1 MDIPVAVN
9 LSPVA
14 LRKDFQ
20 CRSFAERKSTIAA
33 PDGESDCH
41 WETARTPT
49 RARRHVPLLARSA
62 ECIRTSVISN
72 DRHDFWAKA
81 AAWQG
86 RRQLFSTAMHAVRI
100 LERMKL
106 TFPDRNGFV
115 GHLRL
120 RGAFCG
126 ASGSSRNPP
135 GLEIA
140 ESADFC
146 WPTGLTAQGIS
157 TDTSLPRCA
166 RVSIGQRLL
175 RSLCGGSWGGRGRA
189 W

>member
-1 MDIPVAVN
+1 MVATARHRPSSLVDKKFRRRAVGRTSGTMQQVDCCQRPVIQRTSA
-9 LSPVA
+9 A
-14 LRKDFQ
+14 LRK
-20 CRSFAERKSTIAA
+20 ATE
-33 PDGESDCH
+33 
-41 WETARTPT
+41 
-49 RARRHVPLLARSA
+49 
-62 ECIRTSVISN
+62 N